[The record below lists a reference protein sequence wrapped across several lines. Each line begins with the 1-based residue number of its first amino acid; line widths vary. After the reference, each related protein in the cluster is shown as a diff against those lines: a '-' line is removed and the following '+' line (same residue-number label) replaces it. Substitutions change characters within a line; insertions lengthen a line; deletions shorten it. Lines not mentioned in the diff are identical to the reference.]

1 MKALAGSSCSRER
14 LLGAAGRR
22 ELGIWKSPWR
32 SPQRCASSR
41 HTALVIAPRAMVIMQ
56 RILSYLA
63 QKIIVQQLAQSP
75 AFQRLALRIAAQLKK
90 GEAWVQAGARP
101 HPKKPAVSERA
112 QQEARRRAGKTAQ
125 QEAREFQQAQQAADG
140 GGLDLAGT
148 RRRAG
153 ALASAFFE
161 ELEKDL
167 AGAAAPKKPPR

>member
-1 MKALAGSSCSRER
+1 
-14 LLGAAGRR
+14 
-22 ELGIWKSPWR
+22 
-32 SPQRCASSR
+32 
-41 HTALVIAPRAMVIMQ
+41 MVIMQ

-112 QQEARRRAGKTAQ
+112 QQEARAQ
-125 QEAREFQQAQQAADG
+125 QQAPRQEQLGGGGG
-140 GGLDLAGT
+140 GGLDLAT
-148 RRRAG
+148 MRRRAG
-153 ALASAFFE
+153 ALASAMYE

-167 AGAAAPKKPPR
+167 APRKPPR

>member
-1 MKALAGSSCSRER
+1 
-14 LLGAAGRR
+14 
-22 ELGIWKSPWR
+22 
-32 SPQRCASSR
+32 
-41 HTALVIAPRAMVIMQ
+41 MVIMQ

-112 QQEARRRAGKTAQ
+112 QQEAR
-125 QEAREFQQAQQAADG
+125 EFQQAQQAADG